1 MYRCFIP
8 IFRQKHL
15 NHDFQKQH
23 CCFGAHEAS
32 SRNSNCDIMV
42 SSLRY
47 LNVKHETCKFI
58 FLLNEFLSCC
68 SWTMSITKIAYMLV
82 YLSMLLVASPF
93 VLPVYLSCA
102 LPFMFPTHLGRFQMT
117 RTPHMTE
124 NLYYW
129 ISNPEF
135 YGSNRCRFTQ
145 YVPSYMIY
153 NWFIMFKFTHK
164 CPHCLILRSFLG
176 IHRVTCTIWQSNMA
190 MEKNK
195 FGFRVFPAMKET
207 HRRVPTS
214 EASWRTRHY
223 LAWTNAACTFRV
235 MPRQSCKNHCS
246 YVCKQGIW

>member
-1 MYRCFIP
+1 
-8 IFRQKHL
+8 
-15 NHDFQKQH
+15 
-23 CCFGAHEAS
+23 
-32 SRNSNCDIMV
+32 MV

-58 FLLNEFLSCC
+58 VLLNEFFSCC
-68 SWTMSITKIAYMLV
+68 SGTMSITKMAYMLV

-102 LPFMFPTHLGRFQMT
+102 LPFIFSTHLGRFQMT

-124 NLYYW
+124 NLCYW
-129 ISNPEF
+129 ISHPEF

-153 NWFIMFKFTHK
+153 YVWMYSQVA
-164 CPHCLILRSFLG
+164 PCLILHSFLG

-195 FGFRVFPAMKET
+195 FGLRVFPAMK
-207 HRRVPTS
+207 RNAPVPTS

-223 LAWTNAACTFRV
+223 LAWTNAACTFRA

-246 YVCKQGIW
+246 YVCKQARW

>member
-1 MYRCFIP
+1 
-8 IFRQKHL
+8 
-15 NHDFQKQH
+15 
-23 CCFGAHEAS
+23 
-32 SRNSNCDIMV
+32 MV

-153 NWFIMFKFTHK
+153 NWFIMFEFTHK